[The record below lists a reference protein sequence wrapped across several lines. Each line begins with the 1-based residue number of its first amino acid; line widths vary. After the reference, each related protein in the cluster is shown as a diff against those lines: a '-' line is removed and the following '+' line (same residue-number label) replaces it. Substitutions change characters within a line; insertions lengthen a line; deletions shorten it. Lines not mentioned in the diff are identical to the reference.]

1 MVDFEVNSRPLDV
14 KKDNKVVK
22 FFKKIFK
29 SAWFEWVEIVSL
41 IVIYL
46 LPVILMAYVL
56 TYFFGR

>member
-14 KKDNKVVK
+14 KEDSKFVK

-29 SAWFEWVEIVSL
+29 STWFEWVEIIGL

>member
-1 MVDFEVNSRPLDV
+1 MADFEINARPLDV
-14 KKDNKVVK
+14 KEDNKVVK

-29 SAWFEWVEIVSL
+29 STWFEWVEIVGL
-41 IVIYL
+41 IIIYL

>member
-14 KKDNKVVK
+14 KEDNKVVK
-22 FFKKIFK
+22 FFKKIVK

>member
-14 KKDNKVVK
+14 KEDNKVVK

-29 SAWFEWVEIVSL
+29 STWFEWVEIVAL